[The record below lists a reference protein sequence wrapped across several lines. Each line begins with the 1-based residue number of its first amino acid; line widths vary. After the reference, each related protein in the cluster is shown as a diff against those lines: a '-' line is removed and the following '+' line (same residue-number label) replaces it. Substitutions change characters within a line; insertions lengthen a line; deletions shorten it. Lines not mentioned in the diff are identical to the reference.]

1 MKRTAVDSNSG
12 KVKRRAG
19 TRWPKIYKK
28 VHRSGQVGYVA
39 DLGLINGKRE
49 RRSFQSK
56 VEAETFGE
64 MARVKKQNE
73 GTAAFGISESVRVDA
88 SKASALLAPH
98 GVSLVEAARYYIDH
112 VLAYRNAPSLS
123 QIVNNLI
130 DEATRNERRQRTV
143 EDLRYRLDTFAA
155 DFPDRKLSDLT
166 VEDLKD
172 WLDED
177 GWSPRTRINFV
188 TKISQLY
195 NYAIKHGWVEVNLA
209 ARIDRPTVEDKE
221 PEILTIEQARTLLE
235 KSTKFGLLPYV
246 ALGLFAGLRSAE
258 LLRLNA
264 EAVKLDERVIVIGQA
279 VAKKRSRRVVEM
291 SEGLH
296 AWLQVCPPMVG
307 SVVAVAAFRDNF
319 EELKQAAELENWP
332 HNALRHSFGSYH
344 LAHHGD
350 ATKTANQMGHQST
363 DVVHNHYKALV
374 TKAEAEKFWAL
385 RPVSRTAPTLGAHE

>member
-19 TRWPKIYKK
+19 QRWPKIYKK
-28 VHRSGQVGYVA
+28 VHRSGQVGYVV

-73 GTAAFGISESVRVDA
+73 GPAAFGISDGVRVDA
-88 SKASALLAPH
+88 SKASAMLAPP
-98 GVSLVEAARYYIDH
+98 GVSLVEATRHYIDH
-112 VLAYRNAPSLS
+112 VLAYRNAPPLPP
-123 QIVNNLI
+123 IVNNLI

-195 NYAIKHGWVEVNLA
+195 N
-209 ARIDRPTVEDKE
+209 
-221 PEILTIEQARTLLE
+221 
-235 KSTKFGLLPYV
+235 
-246 ALGLFAGLRSAE
+246 
-258 LLRLNA
+258 
-264 EAVKLDERVIVIGQA
+264 
-279 VAKKRSRRVVEM
+279 
-291 SEGLH
+291 
-296 AWLQVCPPMVG
+296 
-307 SVVAVAAFRDNF
+307 
-319 EELKQAAELENWP
+319 
-332 HNALRHSFGSYH
+332 
-344 LAHHGD
+344 
-350 ATKTANQMGHQST
+350 
-363 DVVHNHYKALV
+363 
-374 TKAEAEKFWAL
+374 
-385 RPVSRTAPTLGAHE
+385 